1 MKTMISLFDHTNKIY
16 VRFRK
21 CSNGIGWQRWV
32 SKSKRKWTLMETF
45 NTMEE
50 ALRHKEEI
58 VNNNYRNLYNLIV
71 KK

>member
-1 MKTMISLFDHTNKIY
+1 
-16 VRFRK
+16 
-21 CSNGIGWQRWV
+21 
-32 SKSKRKWTLMETF
+32 LMETF